1 LFPAGLDGRLQAMI
15 HEGSAE
21 VQVSNLQGNSSVEV
35 AKGNV
40 KIQLGECDNYEMTV
54 SADEVTTSS
63 ELQVE
68 RSTDKDKSIVCFK
81 QGVDV
86 SGKIN
91 VAVGA
96 GSAQLEKSSWIASLN
111 LRKSA

>member
-1 LFPAGLDGRLQAMI
+1 MI
-15 HEGSAE
+15 NEGSAE

-40 KIQLGECDNYEMTV
+40 KIQLGDCVNYEMTV

-63 ELQVE
+63 DLQVE
-68 RSTDKDKSIVCFK
+68 KSSENDRTVVYMK
-81 QGVDV
+81 QGGDA
-86 SGKIN
+86 SGSYEGKMN
-91 VAVGA
+91 VMVGT

-111 LRKSA
+111 LRKTA